1 MEKKGRLNI
10 TFQQI
15 FCNIELCLLYRDV
28 QERAVQ
34 VWSFWLE
41 SIKPG
46 ALHISVC
53 GARLS
58 GSTWVSG
65 RVELHPHWTPGRKSR
80 EAHVP
85 GAFLA
90 GVYLLFHTALPL
102 PLRSPPAVSAAHPI
116 AFLGHFAALGDIIV
130 PLSSASFICFSI
142 TRYDFGIWVCCWHLP
157 ILELRDKVLRFL
169 VIFTF
174 TDIYSVCTILGH
186 PFCPCCQVQLAQGR
200 FQLIITRSQSA
211 PYLTRRFCLQL

>member
-34 VWSFWLE
+34 VRSFWLE

-46 ALHISVC
+46 ALHISVW

-58 GSTWVSG
+58 GFTWVSG

-174 TDIYSVCTILGH
+174 HGYIFSVYHSGSSILSLLSGAA
-186 PFCPCCQVQLAQGR
+186 CSG
-200 FQLIITRSQSA
+200 
-211 PYLTRRFCLQL
+211 